1 MMMTRFGL
9 AALTLA
15 ATTGMACAEGFAV
28 RNLETLTVD
37 TSGYT
42 GAGSFDYGARAS
54 NRLTVFCA
62 ECPGLTAVDVIVGRS
77 EDGTEA
83 RYRSGETT
91 IETMRAQCKERSP
104 SCELEAAELDDAVG
118 WVTRYEIGGRAG
130 STTVL
135 FLDGDQLI
143 IRSTAPDVDT
153 AYVNGQVALA
163 TIGHIIVRGE

>member
-1 MMMTRFGL
+1 
-9 AALTLA
+9 
-15 ATTGMACAEGFAV
+15 
-28 RNLETLTVD
+28 
-37 TSGYT
+37 
-42 GAGSFDYGARAS
+42 
-54 NRLTVFCA
+54 
-62 ECPGLTAVDVIVGRS
+62 
-77 EDGTEA
+77 
-83 RYRSGETT
+83 RSGETT